1 MKLRIQTSKRI
12 ELIDIT
18 SEIQEEIK
26 KSKVAE
32 GICVISTMHTT
43 TAIIINENE
52 NGLKEDILNLLE
64 KLVPTAA
71 GYRHDAIDNNADA
84 HLKALLLGASES
96 LPISGGK
103 LELGTWQKVF
113 LAELDGPRNR
123 LVNICILKA

>member
-1 MKLRIQTSKRI
+1 MKLKIQTSKRI

-52 NGLKEDILNLLE
+52 SGLKEDILNLLE
-64 KLVPTAA
+64 KLVPKAE

-96 LPISGGK
+96 LPISEGK
-103 LELGTWQKVF
+103 LELGTWQRIF
-113 LAELDGPRNR
+113 LAELDGPRIR
-123 LVNICILKA
+123 IVNLSILKA

>member
-1 MKLRIQTSKRI
+1 MKLKIQTSKRI

-32 GICVISTMHTT
+32 GICFISTMHTT

-52 NGLKEDILNLLE
+52 SGLKEDILNLLE
-64 KLVPTAA
+64 KLVPKAA

-96 LPISGGK
+96 LPISEGK
-103 LELGTWQKVF
+103 LELGTWQRIF
-113 LAELDGPRNR
+113 LAELDGPRSR
-123 LVNICILKA
+123 IVNLSILEA

>member
-26 KSKVAE
+26 KSKVTE

-52 NGLKEDILNLLE
+52 SGLKEDILNLLE
-64 KLVPTAA
+64 KLVPKAA

-96 LPISGGK
+96 LPISEGR
-103 LELGTWQKVF
+103 LELGTWQRIF
-113 LAELDGPRNR
+113 LAELDGPRSR
-123 LVNICILKA
+123 IVNLSILKA

>member
-32 GICVISTMHTT
+32 GICVVSTMHTT

-52 NGLKEDILNLLE
+52 SGLKEDILNLLE
-64 KLVPTAA
+64 KLVPKAA

-96 LPISGGK
+96 LPISEGK
-103 LELGTWQKVF
+103 LELGTWQRIF
-113 LAELDGPRNR
+113 LAELDGPRSR
-123 LVNICILKA
+123 IVNLSILKA